1 VILDERVRAE
11 LSSKTRFNDVRLLDE
26 TDSTNRVAL
35 DAAAGG
41 AGEGLVVS
49 ADRQTSGRGRL
60 DRKWEAERG
69 AGLLASVLL
78 RPRDL
83 AVGRWHLLTEAAGLA
98 AQDACASVAG
108 VRPDLKWPNDLLI
121 GDRKLAGILAEVPG
135 NGESRGSVVIGM
147 GLNVHSAPRGAAFL
161 DEASGRRV
169 DRGELLVAWLT
180 RLDSLLD
187 RWDTVAS
194 LYRNRC
200 GTVGQRVQVE
210 QLHGVTIVGRAE
222 GIDDDGQL
230 VVVTDAGSVVTV
242 GVGDVTHLR
251 TPAR

>member
-11 LSSKTRFNDVRLLDE
+11 LSSKTRFGDVRLLDE

-35 DAAAGG
+35 DAAAEGVS
-41 AGEGLVVS
+41 EGLVVS

-69 AGLLASVLL
+69 AGLLVSVLL

-83 AVGRWHLLTEAAGLA
+83 PVGRWHLLTAAAGLA
-98 AQDACASVAG
+98 AQDACASAAG
-108 VRPDLKWPNDLLI
+108 VHPHLKWPNDLLI
-121 GDRKLAGILAEVPG
+121 ADRKLAGILAEVPG
-135 NGESRGSVVIGM
+135 NRESRGAVVIGM
-147 GLNVHSAPRGAAFL
+147 GLNVHAAPPGAAFL
-161 DEASGRRV
+161 DEAAGCRV
-169 DRGELLVAWLT
+169 DRGDLLVAWLT

-187 RWDTVAS
+187 RWDTVAC

-200 GTVGQRVQVE
+200 DTIDRRVQVE
-210 QLHGVTIVGRAE
+210 QFDGITIVGRAE
-222 GIDDDGQL
+222 GIDDDGRL
-230 VVVTDAGSVVTV
+230 VVVADEGSVVTV

-251 TPAR
+251 TPDR